1 MIEQLLVNPLIGQS
15 AIPSH
20 VQMCQLLEQTVL
32 RFAQCTWPQD
42 MLNTLQKFTQRGFE
56 NFLCKWLRNLPEV
69 FSQLLLKCLFLQLF
83 RAFLLSVLRAAKLL
97 GDGQMQLIA
106 PELGWQWP
114 RADIQWFPLGVQQM
128 LFEQFTQ
135 HEHEWM
141 GKHTQRMLELEQA
154 SAQEM
159 QHLFHLDS
167 DYFGVIFMRD

>member
-1 MIEQLLVNPLIGQS
+1 MVEES
-15 AIPSH
+15 S
-20 VQMCQLLEQTVL
+20 
-32 RFAQCTWPQD
+32 
-42 MLNTLQKFTQRGFE
+42 RGF
-56 NFLCKWLRNLPEV
+56 FRIIL
-69 FSQLLLKCLFLQLF
+69 LFLYQLF

-128 LFEQFTQ
+128 LFEQLTQ
-135 HEHEWM
+135 YEHDWM

-159 QHLFHLDS
+159 QHLVHLDS
-167 DYFGVIFMRD
+167 EYFGVIFVYAMLKDI